1 VFDDRN
7 LQNSSPGKLVDM
19 MSEDEESVTK
29 KKRSP
34 RINSKGME
42 KDLLLSPGSPRS
54 PREV

>member
-1 VFDDRN
+1 MRSDDDDD
-7 LQNSSPGKLVDM
+7 SI
-19 MSEDEESVTK
+19 TK

-54 PREV
+54 PREVTGEAYTFDEDEI